1 MSELFQDL
9 FPNKEWRQ
17 IFSGTNLSGVK
28 RKSSPDTGDFF
39 FFFKEVYKLKMAL
52 KYVSMP
58 PEPAV
63 IKRDAQSVTLWSS
76 PSMHHHQGGDRICF
90 PCCV

>member
-9 FPNKEWRQ
+9 FPNKEWQQ

-28 RKSSPDTGDFF
+28 RKSSPDSGDF
-39 FFFKEVYKLKMAL
+39 FFFKEVYKLKMTL
-52 KYVSMP
+52 KYVSMA

-63 IKRDAQSVTLWSS
+63 IKRDAQEV
-76 PSMHHHQGGDRICF
+76 C
-90 PCCV
+90 PC